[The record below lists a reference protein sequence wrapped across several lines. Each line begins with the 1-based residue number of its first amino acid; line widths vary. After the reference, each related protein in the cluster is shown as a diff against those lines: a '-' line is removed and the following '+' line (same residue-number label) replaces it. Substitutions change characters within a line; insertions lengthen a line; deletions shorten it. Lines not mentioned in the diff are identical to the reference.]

1 MQVVLDRRVWKVLGV
16 FSIYELTLAVCRDYF
31 SASQVLALVDCLPEG
46 HMQPLVVSAAHTT
59 QDEGGA
65 DAKLL
70 EQCTY
75 SYPVFWT

>member
-46 HMQPLVVSAAHTT
+46 HMQPLVVRASRYQMRTLYAL
-59 QDEGGA
+59 GGGCE
-65 DAKLL
+65 DSK
-70 EQCTY
+70 
-75 SYPVFWT
+75 V